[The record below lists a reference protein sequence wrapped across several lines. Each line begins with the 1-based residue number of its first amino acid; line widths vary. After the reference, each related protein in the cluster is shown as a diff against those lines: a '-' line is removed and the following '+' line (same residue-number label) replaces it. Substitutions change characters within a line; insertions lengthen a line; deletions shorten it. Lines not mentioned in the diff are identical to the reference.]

1 MSEPDGG
8 DGDATAGGGVAE
20 TPASGGGRG
29 PAGTTRPLVLPE
41 PYDGTGSWSEWGFH
55 FENVATVNSWD
66 DAQKLQ
72 WLRVRVTGRAQ
83 KALLRLQGATAAT
96 YEATRDALK
105 ARFDPESRRT
115 RYQAEFQTRRGEG
128 WADFAD
134 ELRSLSDKEYPE
146 LGEDARSCHSLRSLL
161 VSARSNRLH
170 STMQSQPHWRWSR
183 TSLPSHSLRWTL
195 WAELMLILLPWWD
208 KWLN

>member
-8 DGDATAGGGVAE
+8 DGDATAGGGVAQ

-41 PYDGTGSWSEWGFH
+41 PYDGTGSWSEWSFH

-83 KALLRLQGATAAT
+83 KALLRL
-96 YEATRDALK
+96 
-105 ARFDPESRRT
+105 
-115 RYQAEFQTRRGEG
+115 
-128 WADFAD
+128 
-134 ELRSLSDKEYPE
+134 
-146 LGEDARSCHSLRSLL
+146 
-161 VSARSNRLH
+161 
-170 STMQSQPHWRWSR
+170 
-183 TSLPSHSLRWTL
+183 
-195 WAELMLILLPWWD
+195 
-208 KWLN
+208 